1 MNQIQEYSQTDAALA
16 TLREKYTTFPS
27 VETKEGYAEVKA
39 GIKEVDGYRTS
50 LEKTRKEIKA
60 PALERCKLI
69 DAEAKRITTELVE
82 IAEPMKAAK
91 KEIDEREKRLKE
103 ERIARL
109 QVKVNELVHFPAQAV
124 GKSPAQISELIDR
137 LGEID
142 TSHDFYDLTSEAV
155 AAQSASMSALAEML
169 TQAIAQE
176 QEAAR
181 RAEENARLEAQRIEM
196 EREREEFRKQQEAF
210 EAQQAEIRKQ
220 QEDLESQQREAQRK
234 IDEQLAHD
242 AEQEA
247 LRVAEQEKPVI
258 IETSVEPKPYTPT
271 PIEDVN
277 EPVVTSSITLEE
289 RKIASYLRGMSVEQI
304 AKELVNGS
312 VPFMKFENKLN
323 QAA

>member
-16 TLREKYTTFPS
+16 VLREKYASFPS
-27 VETKEGYAEVKA
+27 VEDKEGYAIVKA

-69 DAEAKRITTELVE
+69 DAEAKRITAELVK
-82 IAEPMKAAK
+82 IAEPMKEAK

-124 GKSPAQISELIDR
+124 GKSPAEISNLIDR

-155 AAQSASMSALAEML
+155 AAQAASMSALAEML
-169 TQAIAQE
+169 TQAITQD
-176 QEAAR
+176 QEAVR

-196 EREREEFRKQQEAF
+196 ERERAEFRRQQEVF
-210 EAQQAEIRKQ
+210 EAQQAEMRKQ
-220 QEDLESQQREAQRK
+220 QAEIEAQQKAARQEVDEQVKEAASYVESQEVKRPVESEA
-234 IDEQLAHD
+234 
-242 AEQEA
+242 
-247 LRVAEQEKPVI
+247 
-258 IETSVEPKPYTPT
+258 
-271 PIEDVN
+271 
-277 EPVVTSSITLEE
+277 SISLEE

-304 AKELVNGS
+304 AAELVNGN
-312 VPFMKFENKLN
+312 VPFMKFENKLV